1 MAITGALAGDCP
13 ALREVR
19 PGAAEAMC
27 MRPAGVNGQDRGMP
41 DNGYSPS
48 PENPL
53 LILAMDHRASFGKS
67 LFDVQ
72 DDQPDAGQLAAMQAA
87 KQLIYA
93 GLARA
98 VPMRRRPG
106 MRVSASV
113 P

>member
-1 MAITGALAGDCP
+1 
-13 ALREVR
+13 
-19 PGAAEAMC
+19 
-27 MRPAGVNGQDRGMP
+27 MP
-41 DNGYSPS
+41 DPGYSPS

-72 DDQPDAGQLAAMQAA
+72 DDQPDAVQLAAMQAA

-98 VPMRRRPG
+98 RPAARRPG
-106 MRVSASV
+106 RRAVRAAGGRRGAAGFREGY
-113 P
+113 